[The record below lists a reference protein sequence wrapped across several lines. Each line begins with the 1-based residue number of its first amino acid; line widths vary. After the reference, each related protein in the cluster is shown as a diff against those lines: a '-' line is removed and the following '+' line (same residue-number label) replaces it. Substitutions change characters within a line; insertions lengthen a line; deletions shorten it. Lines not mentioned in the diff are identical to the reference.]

1 LEEET
6 QGFLLRQAGAVA
18 EGRDK
23 LTARQGSSCPRA
35 AVAPAAG
42 GKDRLQRGRRSQTPS
57 SLETCLGEM
66 IRIAAPVA
74 TVKAITKA
82 PARAVLTTR
91 EVTIKEVTIREVTTK
106 EVTTKAAQIK
116 EVTIKEVTIKAA
128 QIKEVTTREV
138 TTRAAQTRE
147 GDANATTAKRSP
159 TRMGEHTEPA
169 EGRITPGATGA
180 IQLGGET
187 LDVVTCSLLKG
198 FQTTPGP
205 TELVHTTGSSS
216 NALQCLVFHV
226 YFDLRFASD
235 YIYSMNITGFL

>member
-18 EGRDK
+18 GGRDK

-42 GKDRLQRGRRSQTPS
+42 GKGRLQRGRRSQTPS

-91 EVTIKEVTIREVTTK
+91 EVTIKEATTKEATTKEVTTK
-106 EVTTKAAQIK
+106 EVTTKASQIK
-116 EVTIKEVTIKAA
+116 EGTTKEG
-128 QIKEVTTREV
+128 TTREV

-147 GDANATTAKRSP
+147 ADANATTAKRSP

-187 LDVVTCSLLKG
+187 LDVATCSLLKG

-226 YFDLRFASD
+226 YFNLRIVSCL
-235 YIYSMNITGFL
+235 T

>member
-91 EVTIKEVTIREVTTK
+91 EVTIKEATTREGTTK
-106 EVTTKAAQIK
+106 VSTKAAQIK
-116 EVTIKEVTIKAA
+116 EVTIKEVTTREGTT
-128 QIKEVTTREV
+128 KEVTTK
-138 TTRAAQTRE
+138 AAQTRE
-147 GDANATTAKRSP
+147 ADANATTGKRSP
-159 TRMGEHTEPA
+159 TRMGEHTEHA
-169 EGRITPGATGA
+169 EARITLGATGA
-180 IQLGGET
+180 IQLDGET

-198 FQTTPGP
+198 FQTAPGP

-216 NALQCLVFHV
+216 SVWFSIFFHI
-226 YFDLRFASD
+226 YFDLRFVSD
-235 YIYSMNITGFL
+235 YIDSMNITGFL

>member
-91 EVTIKEVTIREVTTK
+91 EVTIKEATTREGTTK
-106 EVTTKAAQIK
+106 VSTKAAQIK
-116 EVTIKEVTIKAA
+116 EVTIKEVTTREGTT
-128 QIKEVTTREV
+128 KEVTTK
-138 TTRAAQTRE
+138 AAQTRE
-147 GDANATTAKRSP
+147 ADANVTTAKRSP
-159 TRMGEHTEPA
+159 TRMGEHTEHA
-169 EGRITPGATGA
+169 EGRITLGATGA
-180 IQLGGET
+180 IQLDGET

-198 FQTTPGP
+198 FQTAPGP
-205 TELVHTTGSSS
+205 TELVHTAGSSS
-216 NALQCLVFHV
+216 SVWFSIFFNI
-226 YFDLRFASD
+226 YFDLRIVSD
-235 YIYSMNITGFL
+235 YIDSMNITGFL

>member
-1 LEEET
+1 LEEEEEE
-6 QGFLLRQAGAVA
+6 GFLLRQAGAVA
-18 EGRDK
+18 GEGRDK

-91 EVTIKEVTIREVTTK
+91 EVTTK

-116 EVTIKEVTIKAA
+116 EG
-128 QIKEVTTREV
+128 

-147 GDANATTAKRSP
+147 VDANATTAKRSP

-169 EGRITPGATGA
+169 EGRITPDATGA
-180 IQLGGET
+180 IQLDGET
-187 LDVVTCSLLKG
+187 LDVATCSLLKG

>member
-1 LEEET
+1 
-6 QGFLLRQAGAVA
+6 
-18 EGRDK
+18 
-23 LTARQGSSCPRA
+23 
-35 AVAPAAG
+35 
-42 GKDRLQRGRRSQTPS
+42 
-57 SLETCLGEM
+57 M
-66 IRIAAPVA
+66 IRIAAPVV

-91 EVTIKEVTIREVTTK
+91 EVTIKEATTKEVTTK
-106 EVTTKAAQIK
+106 EVTTK
-116 EVTIKEVTIKAA
+116 
-128 QIKEVTTREV
+128 
-138 TTRAAQTRE
+138 AAQTRE
-147 GDANATTAKRSP
+147 GDANATTAKHSP

-216 NALQCLVFHV
+216 NAFQCLVFHV
-226 YFDLRFASD
+226 FFDLRFASD

>member
-82 PARAVLTTR
+82 PVRAVLTTR
-91 EVTIKEVTIREVTTK
+91 EVTIKEATTKEATTK
-106 EVTTKAAQIK
+106 EVTTKASQIK
-116 EVTIKEVTIKAA
+116 EGTTKEGTTR
-128 QIKEVTTREV
+128 EVTTREV
-138 TTRAAQTRE
+138 TTRAVQTRE
-147 GDANATTAKRSP
+147 GDANATTAKHSP

-180 IQLGGET
+180 IQLDGET
-187 LDVVTCSLLKG
+187 LDVATCSLLKG

-235 YIYSMNITGFL
+235 YIDLLNITGFL

>member
-1 LEEET
+1 
-6 QGFLLRQAGAVA
+6 
-18 EGRDK
+18 
-23 LTARQGSSCPRA
+23 
-35 AVAPAAG
+35 
-42 GKDRLQRGRRSQTPS
+42 
-57 SLETCLGEM
+57 LGEM

-91 EVTIKEVTIREVTTK
+91 EVTIKEVTIREVTTR
-106 EVTTKAAQIK
+106 EVTT
-116 EVTIKEVTIKAA
+116 KEVTIKAA
-128 QIKEVTTREV
+128 QTREVTTKEG

-147 GDANATTAKRSP
+147 ADANATTAKRSP
-159 TRMGEHTEPA
+159 TRMGEHTEHA

-180 IQLGGET
+180 TQLGGET

-235 YIYSMNITGFL
+235 YIDLLNITGFL

>member
-1 LEEET
+1 
-6 QGFLLRQAGAVA
+6 
-18 EGRDK
+18 
-23 LTARQGSSCPRA
+23 
-35 AVAPAAG
+35 
-42 GKDRLQRGRRSQTPS
+42 
-57 SLETCLGEM
+57 M

-82 PARAVLTTR
+82 PARPVLTTR

-116 EVTIKEVTIKAA
+116 EVTIKEGTTRAAQTREVTI
-128 QIKEVTTREV
+128 REV

-147 GDANATTAKRSP
+147 VDANATTAKRSP

-187 LDVVTCSLLKG
+187 LDVATCSLLKG

-216 NALQCLVFHV
+216 NAFQCLVFHV

-235 YIYSMNITGFL
+235 YIDLLNITGFL

>member
-1 LEEET
+1 
-6 QGFLLRQAGAVA
+6 
-18 EGRDK
+18 
-23 LTARQGSSCPRA
+23 
-35 AVAPAAG
+35 
-42 GKDRLQRGRRSQTPS
+42 
-57 SLETCLGEM
+57 LGEM

-82 PARAVLTTR
+82 PARPVLTTR
-91 EVTIKEVTIREVTTK
+91 EVTIKEVTTREATIREVTTK

-159 TRMGEHTEPA
+159 TRMGEHTEHA

-180 IQLGGET
+180 TQLGGET

-235 YIYSMNITGFL
+235 YIDLLNITGFL